1 MNEHVILDVISES
14 LGEEYVPIIEQLSK
28 PKHDDKIAEEL
39 SMKAT
44 IVRTL
49 LNDLHAKNLVEYTR
63 TKNKK
68 TGWYT
73 YLWKK
78 RDEEIRNFIKV
89 YLNDKLDELNK
100 QLETEQN
107 SVVFTCS
114 CSRVSLD
121 VAMEN
126 NFICPKCN
134 EKFNEFDNKKI
145 IRKLKAEIAK
155 INSLFERE

>member
-1 MNEHVILDVISES
+1 MDLDERTILNVISES
-14 LGEEYVPIIEQLSK
+14 IGKEYVPIIEQLSK

-39 SMKAT
+39 NMKAT

-49 LNDLHAKNLVEYTR
+49 LNDLHAKNLVEYKR

-78 RDEEIRNFIKV
+78 RDKEIRRFIKA
-89 YLNDKLDELNK
+89 YLENKLNELNR
-100 QLETEQN
+100 QLEIEQN
-107 SVVFTCS
+107 DVIFACS

-126 NFICPKCN
+126 NFVCPHCN
-134 EKFNEFDNKKI
+134 EKFDRLNNKKI

-155 INSLFERE
+155 INSLYK